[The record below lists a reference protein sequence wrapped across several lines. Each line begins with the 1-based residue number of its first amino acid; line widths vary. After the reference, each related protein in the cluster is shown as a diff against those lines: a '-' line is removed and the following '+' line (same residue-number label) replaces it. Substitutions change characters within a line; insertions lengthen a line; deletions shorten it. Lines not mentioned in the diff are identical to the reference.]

1 MVEKYQRDLSETQAA
16 LYEEGQT
23 RSKLQMELDSKDSE
37 IELLQQKLSVLN
49 LDTASIHSG
58 SLEDNDSLLHNSSI
72 SGRRIHIHP
81 NDCTMHVTFFQNA
94 LFSFKSDQV
103 LHCLLTECVFKICMS
118 FFSYY
123 PKTLKF
129 EMDWSN

>member
-72 SGRRIHIHP
+72 SGRRINIHP
-81 NDCTMHVTFFQNA
+81 NDWTMPITFFLQKA
-94 LFSFKSDQV
+94 LPSFKK
-103 LHCLLTECVFKICMS
+103 L
-118 FFSYY
+118 
-123 PKTLKF
+123 
-129 EMDWSN
+129 

>member
-72 SGRRIHIHP
+72 SGRRINGHTVFNLISVP
-81 NDCTMHVTFFQNA
+81 ITLYFII
-94 LFSFKSDQV
+94 LYLV
-103 LHCLLTECVFKICMS
+103 LKAM
-118 FFSYY
+118 
-123 PKTLKF
+123 
-129 EMDWSN
+129 